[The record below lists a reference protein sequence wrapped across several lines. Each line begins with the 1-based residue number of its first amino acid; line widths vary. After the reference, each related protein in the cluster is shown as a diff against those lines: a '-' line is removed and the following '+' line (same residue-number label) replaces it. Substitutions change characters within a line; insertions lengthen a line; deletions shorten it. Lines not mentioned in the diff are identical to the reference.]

1 VNSSGAVFEFILCC
15 FGNSPEYIDP
25 EKRWNDFWDKY
36 FRKDEPIQ
44 PYCMKSAL
52 SPHSVISFW
61 MQDDFLKVWNI
72 SGIADDGRR
81 VKLVNKT
88 RNGLECY
95 NRHFNGIVSTAHP
108 NLVTFVQAL

>member
-1 VNSSGAVFEFILCC
+1 MNSSGAVFEFILCC

-52 SPHSVISFW
+52 SP
-61 MQDDFLKVWNI
+61 QDDFLKVWNI

-88 RNGLECY
+88 GNGLKCY
-95 NRHFNGIVSTAHP
+95 NHHFNAIVPTAHP